1 MEMSGVLISLFVGAI
16 FVVIWGIISYIVT
29 RQGEFKGVFLGG
41 MANFLFFFGGVLA
54 PYIAGLIHA
63 PAGPAPAPVAGTQG
77 AAFSVVVVIE
87 VACAT
92 TLAVLVMNAC
102 AGGFTNAL
110 ERMKSLGSV
119 SFTAQGYR
127 DTQMYF
133 GGAIG
138 VLCLSAAMIYG
149 FYVGSVRPYA
159 TYLSVVSGVL
169 VSLGVQSLLYWLFGM
184 FANYQ
189 FLRIVRVTTPEV
201 LGTYG
206 AVARKLFGIGI
217 TAMLGIF
224 LVMLWSMMMWLSVML
239 GSIVSR
245 LSGFSIL

>member
-1 MEMSGVLISLFVGAI
+1 LI
-16 FVVIWGIISYIVT
+16 
-29 RQGEFKGVFLGG
+29 R
-41 MANFLFFFGGVLA
+41 
-54 PYIAGLIHA
+54 A
-63 PAGPAPAPVAGTQG
+63 PAGPARAPVAGTQG
-77 AAFSVVVVIE
+77 AAFSVAVVVE

-92 TLAVLVMNAC
+92 TLALLVMNVC

-110 ERMKSLGSV
+110 ERMKSLASI
-119 SFTAQGYR
+119 SFTAEGYR

-138 VLCLSAAMIYG
+138 VLCLSGTMICG
-149 FYVGSVRPYA
+149 FYLDSARPYA

-169 VSLGVQSLLYWLFGM
+169 LSLGIQSLLYWLFGM

-224 LVMLWSMMMWLSVML
+224 LVMLWSTMMWVSVML
-239 GSIVSR
+239 GSMVSR
-245 LSGFSIL
+245 LPGFSIL